1 MNVAE
6 KQTREVE
13 IHTVTFHA
21 YKNWLYLRGADGL
34 MDYVSSYEEVLEQV
48 KCNKTALEIVQRA
61 MNLFVL
67 PHAVPAI
74 LDLVE
79 IFGKPIV
86 FNVPVSN

>member
-21 YKNWLYLRGADGL
+21 YKNWLYLMDSDGL
-34 MDYVSSYEEVLEQV
+34 MAYVSTYEEVVEQV
-48 KCNKTALEIVQRA
+48 KCNKTALEIVERA
-61 MNLFVL
+61 IMLFVL
-67 PHAVPAI
+67 PHAVPAM